1 MESSRS
7 PKKLGGEKRNEYADK
22 IISLSLSLRHAHLPA
37 CHLPVEASSSCPL
50 SLPSVNKLRFFVLL
64 VKLYRETSGRALK
77 YALLRSCVSCVRGV
91 RFPRDPDILAE
102 WARKTQRT
110 PDRPAI
116 QIDIESVT
124 SGRQEHAQNPVLTHV
139 NTAQDEA

>member
-22 IISLSLSLRHAHLPA
+22 IISLSLSLSGTHIS
-37 CHLPVEASSSCPL
+37 LPVIYL
-50 SLPSVNKLRFFVLL
+50 SRRLPPVHYLFLL
-64 VKLYRETSGRALK
+64 STNCVFLFCSYRETSGRALK

>member
-50 SLPSVNKLRFFVLL
+50 SLPSVNKLRFLFCS
-64 VKLYRETSGRALK
+64 YRETSGSGRALK